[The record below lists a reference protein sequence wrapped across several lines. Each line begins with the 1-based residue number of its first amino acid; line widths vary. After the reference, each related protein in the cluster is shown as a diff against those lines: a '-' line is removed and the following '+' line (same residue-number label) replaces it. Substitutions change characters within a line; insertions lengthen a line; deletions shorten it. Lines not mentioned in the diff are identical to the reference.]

1 MNKKINQDNYKTESF
16 KKDTVMPCLV
26 YFTDEKNFEKIGV
39 AEFFLDS
46 NYVMI
51 RYNSYCRDM
60 KLYTDL
66 RVCNLLNN
74 KK

>member
-1 MNKKINQDNYKTESF
+1 MNKTNIPDKYKIEAFN
-16 KKDTVMPCLV
+16 KDTPMPCLV

-39 AEFFLDS
+39 AEFFVDS

-66 RVCNLLNN
+66 KVCNLLKNIT
-74 KK
+74 